1 MYYHIR
7 YYVNGMYVSLERYN
21 FDVADKMPITYLI
34 KEMYHNDDNAIRNA
48 LKTFL
53 IKVYATEEPI
63 RETMDKVA
71 EAIHKEKGSDS
82 YDSLALT
89 YLFDSKN
96 DLAKEVTGEIKV
108 FFGC

>member
-7 YYVNGMYVSLERYN
+7 YYVNGMYVSTERYN
-21 FDVADKMPITYLI
+21 FDVETKIPITYLI
-34 KEMYHNDDNAIRNA
+34 KEAYRNDDNAIRMA
-48 LKTFL
+48 FRSFL

-71 EAIHKEKGSDS
+71 EQINKEKGSES

-96 DLAKEVTGEIKV
+96 DFVKEVTGEIKV